1 MPGTPVG
8 PRIQDQYFV
17 STIIFVH
24 PVQYFVRCPLEH
36 SPQLLRVPRCSADI
50 SPIPSLVVM
59 GFWVYLEF
67 PPNWG
72 IFSRNLAPNL
82 LLVTRMGRVCVVS
95 HGRSSFF
102 FLPARL
108 AGLVFVVCVLMA
120 FEETKF

>member
-1 MPGTPVG
+1 MIV
-8 PRIQDQYFV
+8 
-17 STIIFVH
+17 FVH

-67 PPNWG
+67 PPNLG

-82 LLVTRMGRVCVVS
+82 LLVTRMGRVCVWSATAVAA
-95 HGRSSFF
+95 SSFSLLDLQVW
-102 FLPARL
+102 FLWF
-108 AGLVFVVCVLMA
+108 VF
-120 FEETKF
+120 